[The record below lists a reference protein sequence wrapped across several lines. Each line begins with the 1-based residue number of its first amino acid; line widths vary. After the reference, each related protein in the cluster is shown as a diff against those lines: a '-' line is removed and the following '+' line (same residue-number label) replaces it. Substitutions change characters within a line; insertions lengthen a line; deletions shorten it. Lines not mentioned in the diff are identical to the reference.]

1 MQEVCVLGDVVCVGG
16 GVWEGYDMVL
26 AVSLSVKS
34 MGV

>member
-1 MQEVCVLGDVVCVGG
+1 MQEVCVLGDVCVGG

-26 AVSLSVKS
+26 TVSLSVKS